1 MVLGLGPVIVDL
13 GTDTLNLL
21 VMLFIYLILA
31 QSWNLIGGYAGQINL
46 GLAAFFGCGVLTT
59 HFLWAAGAPFWLA
72 FPAGG
77 AAAGCLS
84 IVIGI
89 PTLRLRGAYFAMG
102 TLALSEALRITVGN
116 IFARTIYMPVSPQNY
131 RLLPRYYLALG
142 VAALVLVV
150 VWKITASRPGL
161 GMEAVREDEECAGVT
176 GVNVFGHKLAAFFIS
191 SIMAGLAGG
200 VFAYYQYSIL
210 PLSVFLPLWTFEP
223 LMATCIGGAGT
234 LLGPVIGSVFLVI
247 LREIFALHLGEAHLI
262 IFGSVFILVVLFLPG
277 GLIGAGAVVRK
288 ARRFLGRIRSN
299 GGKEKTGTEFEKSE
313 TRSACL
319 REPSSA
325 KQAKSE
331 TIFNDPNFK

>member
-1 MVLGLGPVIVDL
+1 MSGFLKGCIAAGVVLLVLGLGPLVFDL

-31 QSWNLIGGYAGQINL
+31 QSWNLIGGYSGQINL

-59 HFLWAAGAPFWLA
+59 HLLWSAGTPFWLA

-84 IVIGI
+84 IVIGV

-116 IFARTIYMPVSPQNY
+116 VFVRTIYMPVSPENY

-142 VAALVLVV
+142 VTALVLFV
-150 VWKITASRPGL
+150 VWRLTVSRPGL

-176 GVNVFGHKLAAFFIS
+176 GVNVFGHKLAALVLS

-210 PLSVFLPLWTFEP
+210 PLTSFLPLWTFEP
-223 LMATCIGGAGT
+223 LMATCIGGPGT
-234 LLGPVIGSVFLVI
+234 FLGPVIGSVFLVT
-247 LREIFALHLGEAHLI
+247 LRELFALHLGEAHLI
-262 IFGSVFILVVLFLPG
+262 IFGSVFILIVLFLPG
-277 GLIGAGAVVRK
+277 GLISAGSVARK
-288 ARRFLGRIRSN
+288 AWRSLGGNRSN
-299 GGKEKTGTEFEKSE
+299 AGPGKERE
-313 TRSACL
+313 RS
-319 REPSSA
+319 
-325 KQAKSE
+325 
-331 TIFNDPNFK
+331 

>member
-1 MVLGLGPVIVDL
+1 MSGFTRMGFIPGVVLLVLGLGPVVFDL

-21 VMLFIYLILA
+21 IMLFIYLILA

-46 GLAAFFGCGVLTT
+46 GLAAFFGCGVMTT
-59 HFLWAAGAPFWLA
+59 HLLWAAGAPFWVA

-84 IVIGI
+84 VVIGI

-116 IFARTIYMPVSPQNY
+116 VFARTTYMPVSPEHY

-142 VAALVLVV
+142 VTTLVLFV
-150 VWKITASRPGL
+150 VWRLTRSRAGL

-176 GVNVFGHKLAAFFIS
+176 GVNVVGHKLAAFIIS
-191 SIMAGLAGG
+191 SVMAGMAGG

-210 PLSVFLPLWTFEP
+210 PLSSFLPLWTFEP
-223 LMATCIGGAGT
+223 LMATCIGGPGT
-234 LLGPVIGSVFLVI
+234 FWGPVIGSVFLVI
-247 LREIFALHLGEAHLI
+247 LREVFALHLGEAHLI

-277 GLIGAGAVVRK
+277 GLIGIGSAIRK
-288 ARRFLGRIRSN
+288 AW
-299 GGKEKTGTEFEKSE
+299 
-313 TRSACL
+313 
-319 REPSSA
+319 PSMNRVSRPLPP
-325 KQAKSE
+325 S
-331 TIFNDPNFK
+331 